1 MISVKKQ
8 ISLMKFTV
16 FQKKS
21 LRNLHDIDA
30 FIPQYKKRQIFPNL
44 AFYFT
49 NSTIYA

>member
-21 LRNLHDIDA
+21 HRYPNDIDPL
-30 FIPQYKKRQIFPNL
+30 IQKYKKRQIFPNL
-44 AFYFT
+44 AFY
-49 NSTIYA
+49 

>member
-21 LRNLHDIDA
+21 HKYPNDIYPL
-30 FIPQYKKRQIFPNL
+30 IHQYEKRQIFPNL
-44 AFYFT
+44 AFY
-49 NSTIYA
+49 

>member
-21 LRNLHDIDA
+21 HRYLNDINT
-30 FIPQYKKRQIFPNL
+30 FIQQYKKTPDI
-44 AFYFT
+44 
-49 NSTIYA
+49 S